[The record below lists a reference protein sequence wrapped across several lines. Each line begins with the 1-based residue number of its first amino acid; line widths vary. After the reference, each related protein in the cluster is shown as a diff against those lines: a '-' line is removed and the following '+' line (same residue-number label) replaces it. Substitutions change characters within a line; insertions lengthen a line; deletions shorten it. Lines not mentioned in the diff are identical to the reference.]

1 MWNLNSVCININHT
15 KAVQKM
21 NISISKIR
29 TCISAVKRLL
39 VFQQSHLINFLFYSN
54 LLYLNITSR
63 DSTNVTIYT
72 LSPINQAK
80 SDLHDRVFLINN
92 NWTRVFDKVRT
103 PVEKCRVLF
112 TQEMTSHNTVKYCLP
127 KKWRH
132 SAQQSIV
139 YRMDDVTVH
148 RRGLFTQEMTS
159 QYASEYCLDRKWRHS
174 TQMRFFPSSIS
185 SSTFLLVVDR
195 SAGTERTAAT
205 NTSTVAAIPR

>member
-1 MWNLNSVCININHT
+1 MTYIDDSWVFCVWTVIFLTSWRLEVPGVWTCYQQVPINVSSVLLVMWNLNSVCININHT

-39 VFQQSHLINFLFYSN
+39 VFQQSHLIKFLFYSN

-80 SDLHDRVFLINN
+80 SDLHDRVFLLNY

-103 PVEKCRVLF
+103 PPERSRVLF
-112 TQEMTSHNTVKYCLP
+112 TQEMTSHNTVKYCLL
-127 KKWRH
+127 KKLRH
-132 SAQQSIV
+132 STQQSIV
-139 YRMDDVTVH
+139 YRMNDV
-148 RRGLFTQEMTS
+148 
-159 QYASEYCLDRKWRHS
+159 HS
-174 TQMRFFPSSIS
+174 T
-185 SSTFLLVVDR
+185 
-195 SAGTERTAAT
+195 
-205 NTSTVAAIPR
+205 